1 MRKGGKGKVR
11 ESSFVSYGTSGRFTS
26 EKVVEPTMTRP
37 KVYCQNAAQIFLERI
52 YSSKQNLLASDP
64 PKFSFSSFSSLK
76 LKRSDFLF
84 TVCGVLSWPP
94 ASANRWR
101 RSFSFP
107 IFELL
112 LIPHHTTAPH
122 HRPSHRSPQLVR
134 ETEHHLS
141 RKLSELHPA
150 GHSKTT
156 FYFSSSSSQNFW
168 LKSPHFFPFRPVST
182 LAVRSSFSSWKLSE
196 FLHYVKW
203 LICFGWWGSDF
214 EDGDRW
220 WWADRRRSIMWV
232 MTSRVTSRTPRKIR
246 RRWRRR
252 TRVIYSRRRF
262 EMERYVYRWKW
273 IFVIFC
279 LSAGKYFS
287 GDDII
292 ENNIMRKVKFHN
304 GHWNQFVCTL

>member
-1 MRKGGKGKVR
+1 MPNLLDCLVWRGALVAILEIHYFRPTVKTGFEKWMRKGGKGKVR

-52 YSSKQNLLASDP
+52 YSFKLNLLASDP
-64 PKFSFSSFSSLK
+64 PKFSFSFSSLK
-76 LKRSDFLF
+76 LKRIDFLF

-107 IFELL
+107 FFELL

-156 FYFSSSSSQNFW
+156 FYFSSSSSQNFGW
-168 LKSPHFFPFRPVST
+168 SSPIFS
-182 LAVRSSFSSWKLSE
+182 RSALFQ
-196 FLHYVKW
+196 H
-203 LICFGWWGSDF
+203 
-214 EDGDRW
+214 
-220 WWADRRRSIMWV
+220 
-232 MTSRVTSRTPRKIR
+232 
-246 RRWRRR
+246 
-252 TRVIYSRRRF
+252 
-262 EMERYVYRWKW
+262 
-273 IFVIFC
+273 
-279 LSAGKYFS
+279 
-287 GDDII
+287 
-292 ENNIMRKVKFHN
+292 
-304 GHWNQFVCTL
+304 